1 MSMTGSLMGYENNN
15 EINQIKCKKSLKT
28 LPIVTTNIGGNG
40 GVCGTSVGALNS
52 SPINSSTAT
61 NINCKIKYKND
72 NNNRKNKKQKES
84 CNRGHANGL
93 WSVWYGIL
101 AVCLQ
106 AYVATRCAKRFVAY
120 LSLPWTTEVQPPK
133 FELHACIVL
142 TGTGVL
148 LLPILLAAAFLKL
161 GNLANDGIKLGRDSN
176 NCSRDSTSTILANGH
191 ENSGLASNLW
201 KHGGPTAA
209 FVHLCTAMCFLL
221 PSLLMEARL
230 IRAGFLPKDAIWQTD
245 LDFIV
250 QHRDRLVFVDF
261 LNPQGN
267 LSTLKSISQS
277 YGTSSSPPIEQFED
291 NYHNSDG
298 LNFDDFESLSHETSN
313 TIISTTEKSIT
324 PTVIHN
330 KNEQISN
337 IDSTTPTKFPD
348 TISTSKIKTV
358 TSTSTS
364 SSSSPTKRI
373 NANSKNIQNR
383 NSRGK
388 LKAKKYGQ
396 RVATTAESQRNN
408 NNNNNNNMT
417 GHTLA
422 LSMNSLSD
430 LDHPEQLN
438 LEITDD
444 DSYDYSGQ
452 TAISLE
458 YLNYAMALGVYSV
471 RYPAVFWS
479 CNKVLGTIFS
489 IQLVINSVQSLIAYS
504 GMSILYKIQ
513 VVGPH
518 KVLQL
523 MRQRRIYPT
532 SMDITTN
539 IQRIITNLFG
549 DNSHLIL
556 NPHVTLALFV
566 LSTVLVLCSS
576 MVTYLYAYGRFASFL
591 EQEKERNI
599 IMAKERKINRSGWTY
614 FTHCAALCV
623 FLAIAICNAPL
634 LYDYTVVYRGS
645 LDGAILFCI
654 ISTVLHLFIWLILWF
669 FLTIKRNWIFK
680 VRVIISTT
688 TLHSARTVKLVTD
701 VDLLA
706 CKKRNNNNSHKN
718 NNRNNN
724 NNNNNNDDD
733 GDNINESRTDNDDDD
748 DIFDIDNEDCTSAP
762 LLVVGDG
769 KTYSIAE
776 ALPKKAIMNVIHRAV
791 MEKKSRQNQDGSV
804 NRTEIDSNVTDDE
817 QIYWLRP
824 KLRPSPAQ
832 SPSGNGS
839 SSTIDKSWLNKKLR
853 QKVTFNDLPST
864 SNTRNKG
871 KRRGTTEGGGP
882 EDDGDYATLR
892 ELPLMTVIDTVDDS
906 TSEENKLLEC
916 VNDDQVTY
924 YASGNHDLQPSEGD
938 PSPLLTPEPL
948 PDPIVNELTALNTSN
963 LPPPIVDD
971 DITPGSFGTTVI
983 STTSTTTCAIN
994 SATIITAT
1002 AVATATVTT
1011 TSANNA
1017 TATSNLFLPQQP
1029 TGNTPRCLRRGD
1041 SGMPHDELTPR
1052 SDSSNSETI
1061 VGVCPMTIVSGINYC
1076 DAGSSST
1083 GNSNSNSN
1091 TSSNSETS
1099 SGVHSNI
1106 SNVSQISTVSK
1117 HRRATSV
1124 DDIAV
1129 VTNINEIDYINNK
1142 DNNHWRSCSLQR
1154 GSQPPNINNIDFVTS
1169 VAPSGLITS
1178 KTLNSQYA
1186 VRIKNNDNLKNQQ
1199 SGCPAVILENAN
1211 EATVV
1216 IRRKLSRPKP
1226 IETNNPNEFEP
1237 FSRST
1242 NMRMTSFTENSD
1254 LRGISGI
1261 HSSSATLPHYP
1272 TQPVIPTYPHCSTMP
1287 LPHGGHS
1294 GAVGGGTNTNVNS
1307 STNITTN
1314 SVLNGPTNSLS
1325 CGSVLQQQQ
1334 QQQYPTSIQQQNGHT
1349 IVQPINHTT
1358 LPSHHNG
1365 MRIIHST
1372 INNNYVKRY
1381 PQNNNSSINT
1391 VHLQAQQQQNW
1402 SLSTGHHTFPQ
1413 LLQNKIFSVPSGG
1426 GRHTDRDSA
1435 NFSMASSGDSDICI
1449 QHH

>member
-906 TSEENKLLEC
+906 TSEENK
-916 VNDDQVTY
+916 
-924 YASGNHDLQPSEGD
+924 
-938 PSPLLTPEPL
+938 
-948 PDPIVNELTALNTSN
+948 
-963 LPPPIVDD
+963 
-971 DITPGSFGTTVI
+971 
-983 STTSTTTCAIN
+983 
-994 SATIITAT
+994 
-1002 AVATATVTT
+1002 
-1011 TSANNA
+1011 
-1017 TATSNLFLPQQP
+1017 P